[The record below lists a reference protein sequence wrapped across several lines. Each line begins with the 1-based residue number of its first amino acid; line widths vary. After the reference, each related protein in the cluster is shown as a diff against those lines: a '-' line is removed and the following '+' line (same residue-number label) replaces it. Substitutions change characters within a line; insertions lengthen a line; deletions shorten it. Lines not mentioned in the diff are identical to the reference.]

1 MGNLTEPTQWQAL
14 RLRATAF
21 LLAESEID
29 SSSIWNTVI
38 GGVPDEE
45 QRRPKEG
52 LLQQVGTLADLTAVM
67 RMAHPRVDF
76 FLQPTI
82 QNPGT
87 LSTSPDWQA
96 FSFSDA
102 LQTISEM
109 SSRWFSMQLQVAR
122 VAFGANLV
130 QPADDLRDAHR
141 RLADYLSDVTID
153 SENSFDFFYQINRR
167 RESKVIPQLP
177 INRLSKWSIMTQATG
192 SVAIQSGQNV
202 VGTVF
207 SAPVTQA
214 FASSLELDINTVQ
227 ANDCSLPES
236 KLCALFGEL
245 LAFGKEVAEE
255 GDVA

>member
-1 MGNLTEPTQWQAL
+1 MGNLPDHSQWQAL
-14 RLRATAF
+14 RLRATTF

-29 SSSIWNTVI
+29 SDSIWSTVI

-45 QRRPKEG
+45 QRRPREG

-67 RMAHPRVDF
+67 RIAHPRVDL

-87 LSTSPDWQA
+87 LSNAPDWQA
-96 FSFSDA
+96 FSFRDA
-102 LQTISEM
+102 LQTLSKM
-109 SSRWFSMQLQVAR
+109 ASRWFAMQLQVAR

-130 QPADDLRDAHR
+130 QPAEDMRDAHV
-141 RLADYLSDVTID
+141 RLTNFLGNLTID
-153 SENSFDFFYQINRR
+153 LENSFDFFYQINRR
-167 RESKVIPQLP
+167 RESKVIPQQT

-192 SVAIQSGQNV
+192 TFAVPSNQDV

-214 FASSLELDINTVQ
+214 FASSLELDINTVP
-227 ANDCSLPES
+227 ANDLSLQQS
-236 KLCALFGEL
+236 QLYSLFGEL
-245 LAFGKEVAEE
+245 VTWGKEIAEK

>member
-1 MGNLTEPTQWQAL
+1 MGNLTEPTQWKAL
-14 RLRATAF
+14 RLRATTF

-29 SSSIWNTVI
+29 SSSIWSTVI

-45 QRRPKEG
+45 QRRPREG

-130 QPADDLRDAHR
+130 QPADDIRDAHR
-141 RLADYLSDVTID
+141 RLAGYLSDVTID
-153 SENSFDFFYQINRR
+153 SENF
-167 RESKVIPQLP
+167 L
-177 INRLSKWSIMTQATG
+177 
-192 SVAIQSGQNV
+192 
-202 VGTVF
+202 
-207 SAPVTQA
+207 
-214 FASSLELDINTVQ
+214 
-227 ANDCSLPES
+227 
-236 KLCALFGEL
+236 
-245 LAFGKEVAEE
+245 
-255 GDVA
+255 